1 MKTNIKKILFTAV
14 IFTLLA
20 IPTASAMQQINKEH
34 RDVFFSIYS
43 HAGKISVNAV
53 NYGNESVNY
62 SLIVVYGNLRILLL
76 KELSP
81 TMVVENGTI
90 GPNSSFEKTCR
101 LKFAFSPIAVVFQVD
116 NNSLVCLGRVFG
128 RLAIFKTTAVLD
140 YTFNFQYF

>member
-1 MKTNIKKILFTAV
+1 MKTNMKKILFTAV

-20 IPTASAMQQINKEH
+20 IPTASAVQQMNEE
-34 RDVFFSIYS
+34 RGDVIFSIDS
-43 HAGKISVNAV
+43 RAGKISVGAI

-90 GPNSSFEKTCR
+90 APNSSFEKTCR
-101 LKFAFSPIAVVFQVD
+101 LKFAFSPIVVVFQVD
-116 NNSLVCLGRVFG
+116 DNSLVCVGRVFG
-128 RLAIFKTTAVLD
+128 RRAIFRTTAVLD
-140 YTFNFQYF
+140 DTFSIFN